1 MKLALDINRYSGR
14 IKPLHGVNNCP
25 IRFGEEKIPE
35 FESAGIPFVRTHDS
49 GGPYGRGTLID
60 IPNIFRDFDADPDDP
75 ASYDFAFTDIYLRNL
90 VNSGCKIFYRLGITI
105 KNFYAIKAY
114 RTAPP
119 KDFKKWARICE
130 GVIRHYN
137 HGWAGDFTTVSN
149 TGKSGTNQKTRRCGQ
164 ARWKNISNS
173 IPLPRNI

>member
-105 KNFYAIKAY
+105 ENFYAIKAY

-130 GVIRHYN
+130 GIIRHYN
-137 HGWAGDFTTVSN
+137 EGWVSMVWA
-149 TGKSGTNQKTRRCGQ
+149 SPYF
-164 ARWKNISNS
+164 S
-173 IPLPRNI
+173 PLGV

>member
-75 ASYDFAFTDIYLRNL
+75 ASYDFAFT
-90 VNSGCKIFYRLGITI
+90 T
-105 KNFYAIKAY
+105 
-114 RTAPP
+114 TAG
-119 KDFKKWARICE
+119 R
-130 GVIRHYN
+130 R
-137 HGWAGDFTTVSN
+137 DFTTVSN